1 MKLYHGST
9 VIVDKPLVCY
19 GRDNLDFGK
28 GFYTTSMQSQAE
40 KWVQRFIFL
49 GKKGIINI
57 YNFDDTDN
65 LKKYRYKKFLEYNE
79 EWLDFVLA
87 CRGGSK
93 EYQNYD
99 IIEGGI
105 ANDKVF
111 NTVELF
117 LKASLINQQHCSALS
132 LKSQIIRFALL
143 IRRLLIIFYSLN
155 LATKQK
161 ETMHDSRR
169 YSFAD
174 EIRTN
179 NFPSG
184 KKSKH

>member
-9 VIVDKPLVCY
+9 VIAAKPLVSY

-28 GFYTTSMQSQAE
+28 GFYTTNMQSQAE
-40 KWVQRFIFL
+40 KWVQRFIAL

-57 YNFDDTDN
+57 YNFDYTDIQQ
-65 LKKYRYKKFLEYNE
+65 KYRYKKFPEYNE

-87 CRGGSK
+87 CRSGSN

-111 NTVELF
+111 NTVELYF
-117 LKASLINQQHCSALS
+117 SGLIDKATALQRLKFEKPNNQICFINQ
-132 LKSQIIRFALL
+132 KVI
-143 IRRLLIIFYSLN
+143 
-155 LATKQK
+155 
-161 ETMHDSRR
+161 D
-169 YSFAD
+169 
-174 EIRTN
+174 
-179 NFPSG
+179 NFLHFESSYEA
-184 KKSKH
+184 KRN

>member
-9 VIVDKPLVCY
+9 VIVDKPLVSY

-28 GFYTTSMQSQAE
+28 GFYTTSMQIQAE
-40 KWVQRFIFL
+40 KWVQRFISL

-57 YNFDDTDN
+57 YNFDDTDIQ
-65 LKKYRYKKFLEYNE
+65 KKYRYNKFLEYNE
-79 EWLDFVLA
+79 EWLDFVLT

-117 LKASLINQQHCSALS
+117 FTGLIDKSTALQRLKFEKPNNQICFINQEV
-132 LKSQIIRFALL
+132 IDNLL
-143 IRRLLIIFYSLN
+143 HFESSYE
-155 LATKQK
+155 AKGEQ
-161 ETMHDSRR
+161 
-169 YSFAD
+169 A
-174 EIRTN
+174 
-179 NFPSG
+179 
-184 KKSKH
+184 

>member
-9 VIVDKPLVCY
+9 VIVDKPFVSY

-28 GFYTTSMQSQAE
+28 GFYTTNMQSQAE
-40 KWVQRFIFL
+40 KWVQRFILL

-57 YNFDDTDN
+57 YNFDDDN
-65 LKKYRYKKFLEYNE
+65 IQTKYRHKKFPEYNE

-87 CRGGSK
+87 CRSGSK

-111 NTVELF
+111 NTVELYF
-117 LKASLINQQHCSALS
+117 SGLIDKATALQRLKFEKPNNQICFINQEVVDN
-132 LKSQIIRFALL
+132 LL
-143 IRRLLIIFYSLN
+143 HFESSYE
-155 LATKQK
+155 AKGVQ
-161 ETMHDSRR
+161 
-169 YSFAD
+169 A
-174 EIRTN
+174 
-179 NFPSG
+179 
-184 KKSKH
+184 